1 MGTPASPLYSI
12 ITFGHH
18 ENQQILTKYKS
29 NLIFYKRFIDDI
41 FGVWLPTNNSDWS
54 SFKTLL
60 DQFGTLQC
68 NIEELMNSTTFLD
81 LQLTIEGNLS
91 KTKTFQKPMNL
102 YSYIPP
108 ISAHPLGCFKGLIMG
123 ELLRY
128 WRQNSDSK
136 DFIEITSLFFQCLL
150 HWGQCIEQITPLFH
164 TAALLIDNNK
174 QTQGTNQ
181 QVENSNNTLFIH
193 WEYHPGTITNR
204 KIRQIYNEAI
214 HKVDNFDQMRIAL
227 SRPKNL
233 RDLVCNSKLPLI
245 LNRKASDFLTIILNS
260 ENPKP

>member
-1 MGTPASPLYSI
+1 MKQLLPLFPSFVKNSTDLLKELKHLYIPNGAKLFTAYATAMYTNIDTSTGVKAIEDIFHHHNNFIPKDFPKEFFLSTLKLMMDNNIFCFSDTFWIQRQGTTMGTPAAPLYSI

-60 DQFGTLQC
+60 DQFGTLRW
-68 NIEELMNSTTFLD
+68 NIEELTNSMTFLD
-81 LQLTIEGNLS
+81 LQLTIEGNLI

-150 HWGQCIEQITPLFH
+150 H
-164 TAALLIDNNK
+164 
-174 QTQGTNQ
+174 
-181 QVENSNNTLFIH
+181 
-193 WEYHPGTITNR
+193 
-204 KIRQIYNEAI
+204 
-214 HKVDNFDQMRIAL
+214 
-227 SRPKNL
+227 
-233 RDLVCNSKLPLI
+233 
-245 LNRKASDFLTIILNS
+245 
-260 ENPKP
+260 

>member
-18 ENQQILTKYKS
+18 ENQQIVTKYKS
-29 NLIFYKRFIDDI
+29 NLIFYKRSISDKFE
-41 FGVWLPTNNSDWS
+41 VWLPTNNSDWS

-60 DQFGTLQC
+60 DQFGTLQW
-68 NIEELMNSTTFLD
+68 NTEELMNSTTFLD

-108 ISAHPLGCFKGLIMG
+108 ISAHPLGRFKGLIMG

-128 WRQNSDSK
+128 WRQNSDPK
-136 DFIEITSLFFQCLL
+136 DFIKITSLFFQRLL
-150 HWGQCIEQITPLFH
+150 NQGHFIEHITPLFH

-174 QTQGTNQ
+174 QIQDANQ
-181 QVENSNNTLFIH
+181 QI
-193 WEYHPGTITNR
+193 
-204 KIRQIYNEAI
+204 
-214 HKVDNFDQMRIAL
+214 
-227 SRPKNL
+227 
-233 RDLVCNSKLPLI
+233 
-245 LNRKASDFLTIILNS
+245 
-260 ENPKP
+260 